1 MGPAATPALLQY
13 RLASSFLDPF
23 DPSGAT
29 VMLLNPNHLQRK
41 YPDSRSGE
49 IMAATVDFFESRGK
63 ARLKRDDHERAWYS
77 DFLQFV
83 GRERVFA
90 SLLTPAKYGAQDC
103 RWDTYRISEFAEI
116 VGFYGLSYWY
126 PFQVTALGLGPI
138 WMSDNEDA
146 KHKAGAQLEAGQ
158 VFGFGLS
165 EQAHGADV
173 YQTDMILKPRSGDVG
188 GWTANGEKYY
198 IGNANVARTVS
209 TFGKI
214 ADTDEYVFFA
224 ADSQHDRFDL
234 IKNVVNSQNYVAN
247 YALRDYPVTDAEI
260 LHRGP
265 EAFHA
270 ALNTVNVCK
279 YNLGWGSIG
288 MCTHAMYEAVTHASN
303 RHLYG
308 TVVTDFS
315 HVRRLLTDA
324 YVRLAAM
331 RLVATRACDYM
342 RSASAA
348 DRRYLLY
355 SPLTKAK
362 VTSEGERVIIA
373 LWDVIAAKGVEKDTF
388 FETVT
393 REIGLLPRLEGTVHI
408 NIGLLGKFMPNFL
421 FAPNNELPIIDRRD
435 DAADDT
441 FLFAQGPTGGLGKV
455 RFHDWRVLFAS
466 FGHVA
471 NVALLHEQIDVLAE
485 MLASA
490 TPDAAQ
496 QKDIDF
502 AFAVGQLFAT
512 VPYAQLILEEALL
525 SELDEALIDEI
536 FAVLVRDFN
545 SYAVELNDKR
555 ATTPE
560 QARFATRMIRRPAH
574 DATRYDQIWK
584 EYVVPING
592 AYQMRP

>member
-1 MGPAATPALLQY
+1 
-13 RLASSFLDPF
+13 
-23 DPSGAT
+23 
-29 VMLLNPNHLQRK
+29 MLLNPNHLQRK
-41 YPDSRSGE
+41 YPDRRSGE

-77 DFLQFV
+77 EFLNHV
-83 GRERVFA
+83 GRERLFA
-90 SLLTPAKYGAQDC
+90 SLLTPAEYGADDC

-116 VGFYGLSYWY
+116 LGFYGLSYWY

-146 KHKAGAQLEAGQ
+146 KRKAAAQLEQGE
-158 VFGFGLS
+158 VFAFGLS
-165 EQAHGADV
+165 EQTHGADV
-173 YQTDMILKPRSGDVG
+173 YKTDMILTPSEH

-198 IGNANVARTVS
+198 IGNANVARMVS

-214 ADTDEYVFFA
+214 DGTDEYVFFA
-224 ADSQHDRFDL
+224 ADSQHDRYDL

-247 YALRDYPVTDAEI
+247 YALRDYPVTEADL

-265 EAFHA
+265 AAFHA

-279 YNLGWGSIG
+279 YNLGWGAIG

-303 RHLYG
+303 RYLYG

-324 YVRLAAM
+324 YVRLTAM
-331 RLVATRACDYM
+331 RLVATRASDYM
-342 RSASAA
+342 RSASTE

-362 VTSEGERVIIA
+362 ITSEGERVIIA
-373 LWDVIAAKGVEKDTF
+373 LWDVIAAKGVEKDTI
-388 FETVT
+388 FEAMA

-408 NIGLLGKFMPNFL
+408 NIGLLAKFMPNYL
-421 FAPNNELPIIDRRD
+421 FAPDAALPLIGRRD

-455 RFHDWRVLFAS
+455 RFHNWRAS
-466 FGHVA
+466 FDTCAHLP
-471 NVALLHEQIDVLAE
+471 NVALLREQIDVLAE
-485 MLASA
+485 MLAGA
-490 TPDAAQ
+490 TPDAVQ

-502 AFAVGQLFAT
+502 AFGVGQLFAT
-512 VPYAQLILEEALL
+512 VPYAQLILEEAPL
-525 SELDEALIDEI
+525 SGVDEALIDEI
-536 FAVLVRDFN
+536 FALLVRDFN
-545 SYAVELNDKR
+545 SYAVELHDKSS
-555 ATTPE
+555 TTDE
-560 QARFATRMIRRPAH
+560 QARFATRMIRRPVNDPARH
-574 DATRYDQIWK
+574 DQVWK
-584 EYVVPING
+584 EHVAPING
-592 AYQMRP
+592 AYEMRP

>member
-1 MGPAATPALLQY
+1 
-13 RLASSFLDPF
+13 
-23 DPSGAT
+23 
-29 VMLLNPNHLQRK
+29 MLLNPNRLERK
-41 YPDSRSGE
+41 YPDDRSAE

-63 ARLKRDDHERAWYS
+63 TQLKRDDHERAWYS
-77 DFLQFV
+77 DFLDHV
-83 GRERVFA
+83 GRERLFA
-90 SLLTPAKYGAQDC
+90 SLLTLAEYGAGDC

-116 VGFYGLSYWY
+116 LGFYGLNYWY

-146 KHKAGAQLEAGQ
+146 KRKAAAQLEQGE

-165 EQAHGADV
+165 EQTHGADV
-173 YQTDMILKPRSGDVG
+173 YQTDMILTPSEH
-188 GWTANGEKYY
+188 GWVANGEKYY
-198 IGNANVARTVS
+198 IGNANVARMVS

-214 ADTDEYVFFA
+214 DGSSKDSEYVFFA
-224 ADSQHDRFDL
+224 ADSQHDRYDL

-247 YALRDYPVTDAEI
+247 YALRDYPVTEADL

-279 YNLGWGSIG
+279 YNLGWGAIG
-288 MCTHAMYEAVTHASN
+288 MCTHAMYEAVTHAAN

-308 TVVTDFS
+308 TVVTDFT

-324 YVRLAAM
+324 YARLAAM
-331 RLVATRACDYM
+331 KLVATRACDYM

-355 SPLTKAK
+355 SPLTKA
-362 VTSEGERVIIA
+362 VITSEGERVITA

-388 FETVT
+388 FETVA

-408 NIGLLGKFMPNFL
+408 NIGLLAKFMPNYL
-421 FAPNNELPIIDRRD
+421 FASDTALPLIGRRD
-435 DAADDT
+435 DAADDS
-441 FLFAQGPTGGLGKV
+441 FLFAQGPTGGLSNV
-455 RFHDWRVLFAS
+455 RFHEWRAPFESYAYLP
-466 FGHVA
+466 
-471 NVALLHEQIDVLAE
+471 NVALLREQIDVLSE
-485 MLASA
+485 MLAAA
-490 TPDAAQ
+490 TPDAVQ

-502 AFAVGQLFAT
+502 AFGVGQLFAT

-525 SELDEALIDEI
+525 SDVDEALLDEI
-536 FAVLVRDFN
+536 FSLLVRDFN
-545 SYAVELNDKR
+545 SYAVELHDKS
-555 ATTPE
+555 ATTGE
-560 QARFATRMIRRPAH
+560 QARFAMRMIRRPVH
-574 DATRYDQIWK
+574 DPARYEQVWK
-584 EYVVPING
+584 DHVLPING

>member
-1 MGPAATPALLQY
+1 
-13 RLASSFLDPF
+13 
-23 DPSGAT
+23 
-29 VMLLNPNHLQRK
+29 MLLNPNNLQRQ
-41 YPDSRSGE
+41 YPDRRSAE

-63 ARLKRDDHERAWYS
+63 ARLKSDDHDRVWYQ
-77 DFLQFV
+77 DFLDHI
-83 GRERVFA
+83 GRERIFA
-90 SLLTPAKYGAQDC
+90 SLLTPSEYGAADC

-146 KHKAGAQLEAGQ
+146 KRKAAAQLEAGE
-158 VFGFGLS
+158 VFAFGLS
-165 EQAHGADV
+165 EQTHGADV
-173 YQTDMILKPRSGDVG
+173 YQTDMILTPSDQ
-188 GWTANGEKYY
+188 GWTASGEKYY
-198 IGNANVARTVS
+198 IGNANVARMVS

-214 ADTDEYVFFA
+214 AGSDEYVFFA
-224 ADSQHDRFDL
+224 ADSRHDRYEL

-247 YALRDYPVTDAEI
+247 YALRDYPVTEADL

-279 YNLGWGSIG
+279 YNLGWGAVG
-288 MCTHAMYEAVTHASN
+288 MCSHAMYEAVTHASN
-303 RHLYG
+303 RILYG

-324 YVRLAAM
+324 YARLAAM
-331 RLVATRACDYM
+331 KLVTTRACDYM
-342 RSASAA
+342 RSASAI

-355 SPLTKAK
+355 SPLTKGK
-362 VTSEGERVIIA
+362 VTSEGERVVTA

-388 FETVT
+388 FEAVT

-421 FAPNNELPIIDRRD
+421 FAPDASLPLIGRRD
-435 DAADDT
+435 DAADDS

-455 RFHDWRVLFAS
+455 RFHDWRAPFDTY
-466 FGHVA
+466 GHLP
-471 NVALLHEQIDVLAE
+471 NVALLRQQIDVLVD

-496 QKDIDF
+496 QKDVDF

-512 VPYAQLILEEALL
+512 VPYAQLILEEAGL
-525 SELDEALIDEI
+525 SGVDPALIDEI
-536 FAVLVRDFN
+536 FGVLVRDFN
-545 SYAVELNDKR
+545 GYAVELSDKP
-555 ATTPE
+555 ATTDE
-560 QARFATRMIRRPAH
+560 QARFAMRMIRRPVH
-574 DATRYDQIWK
+574 DPARYRQVWK
-584 EYVVPING
+584 EHVQPLAG

>member
-1 MGPAATPALLQY
+1 
-13 RLASSFLDPF
+13 
-23 DPSGAT
+23 
-29 VMLLNPNHLQRK
+29 MLLNPNHLERQ
-41 YPDSRSGE
+41 YPDRRSGE

-63 ARLKRDDHERAWYS
+63 ARLKSDDHDRVWYS
-77 DFLQFV
+77 DFLNHV
-83 GRERVFA
+83 GRERLFA
-90 SLLTPAKYGAQDC
+90 SLLTPAEYGGSDC

-116 VGFYGLSYWY
+116 LGFYGLSYWY

-146 KHKAGAQLEAGQ
+146 KRKAAAQLEAGE
-158 VFGFGLS
+158 VFAFGLS

-173 YQTDMILKPRSGDVG
+173 YQTDMILTPRDG

-198 IGNANVARTVS
+198 IGNANVARMVS

-214 ADTDEYVFFA
+214 AGTDEYVFFA
-224 ADSQHDRFDL
+224 ADSQHDRYDL

-247 YALRDYPVTDAEI
+247 YALRDYPVTEADM

-265 EAFHA
+265 GAFHA

-303 RHLYG
+303 RYLYG
-308 TVVTDFS
+308 TVVTDFT

-324 YVRLAAM
+324 YVRLIAM
-331 RLVATRACDYM
+331 KLVATRACDYM
-342 RSASAA
+342 RSASAG

-362 VTSEGERVIIA
+362 ITGEGERVVTA

-388 FETVT
+388 FEAVA

-408 NIGLLGKFMPNFL
+408 NIGLLGKFMPNYL
-421 FAPNNELPIIDRRD
+421 FAPNSELPLIGRRD
-435 DAADDT
+435 DAANDS
-441 FLFAQGPTGGLGKV
+441 FLFDQGPTGGLGKV
-455 RFHDWRVLFAS
+455 RFHDWRAS
-466 FGHVA
+466 FDSFAHLP
-471 NVALLHEQIDVLAE
+471 NVALLREQIDVLAE

-512 VPYAQLILEEALL
+512 VPYAQLILEEAPL
-525 SELDEALIDEI
+525 SGVDGALIDEI

-555 ATTPE
+555 ATTDE
-560 QARFATRMIRRPAH
+560 QARFAMRMIRRPVNDSA
-574 DATRYDQIWK
+574 RYDQIWK
-584 EYVVPING
+584 EHVLPING

>member
-1 MGPAATPALLQY
+1 
-13 RLASSFLDPF
+13 
-23 DPSGAT
+23 
-29 VMLLNPNHLQRK
+29 MLLNPNHLQRQ
-41 YPDSRSGE
+41 YPDRRSGE

-63 ARLKRDDHERAWYS
+63 ARLKSDDHDRVWYC
-77 DFLQFV
+77 DFLNHV
-83 GRERVFA
+83 GRERIFA
-90 SLLTPAKYGAQDC
+90 SLLTPAEYGGSDC

-116 VGFYGLSYWY
+116 LGFYGLSYWY

-146 KHKAGAQLEAGQ
+146 KRKAAAQLEAGE
-158 VFGFGLS
+158 VFAFGLS

-173 YQTDMILKPRSGDVG
+173 YQTDMILAPRDG

-198 IGNANVARTVS
+198 IGNANVARMVS

-214 ADTDEYVFFA
+214 AGTDEYVFFA
-224 ADSQHDRFDL
+224 ADSQHDRYDL

-247 YALRDYPVTDAEI
+247 YVLRDYPVTEADM

-265 EAFHA
+265 GAFHA

-303 RHLYG
+303 RYLYG
-308 TVVTDFS
+308 TVVTDFT

-324 YVRLAAM
+324 YVRLIAM
-331 RLVATRACDYM
+331 KLVATRACDYM
-342 RSASAA
+342 RSASAQ

-362 VTSEGERVIIA
+362 ITSEGECVVTA

-388 FETVT
+388 FEAVA

-408 NIGLLGKFMPNFL
+408 NIGLLGKFMPNYL
-421 FAPNNELPIIDRRD
+421 FAPNSELPLIGRRD
-435 DAADDT
+435 DAANDS
-441 FLFAQGPTGGLGKV
+441 FLFNQGPTGGLGKV
-455 RFHDWRVLFAS
+455 RFHDWRAPFDSFA
-466 FGHVA
+466 HLP
-471 NVALLHEQIDVLAE
+471 NVALLREQIDVLAE

-490 TPDAAQ
+490 TPDAVQ

-512 VPYAQLILEEALL
+512 VPYAQLILEEAPL
-525 SELDEALIDEI
+525 SGVDGALIDEI

-555 ATTPE
+555 ATTDE
-560 QARFATRMIRRPAH
+560 QARFAMRMIRRPVNDSA
-574 DATRYDQIWK
+574 RYDQIWK
-584 EYVVPING
+584 EHVLPING
-592 AYQMRP
+592 AYEMRP

>member
-1 MGPAATPALLQY
+1 
-13 RLASSFLDPF
+13 
-23 DPSGAT
+23 
-29 VMLLNPNHLQRK
+29 MLLNPNHLQRR
-41 YPDSRSGE
+41 YPDRRSSE

-63 ARLKRDDHERAWYS
+63 ARLKSDDHERRWYS
-77 DFLQFV
+77 DFLDHI
-83 GRERVFA
+83 GRERIFA
-90 SLLTPAKYGAQDC
+90 SLLTPSEYGADDC

-146 KHKAGAQLEAGQ
+146 KRKAAAQLEAGE
-158 VFGFGLS
+158 VFAFGLS
-165 EQAHGADV
+165 EQTHGADV
-173 YQTDMILKPRSGDVG
+173 YQTDMILTPSEH
-188 GWTANGEKYY
+188 GWVANGEKYY
-198 IGNANVARTVS
+198 IGNANVARMVS

-214 ADTDEYVFFA
+214 ADTEEYVFFV
-224 ADSQHDRFDL
+224 ADSQHDRYEL
-234 IKNVVNSQNYVAN
+234 KKNVVNSQNFVAN
-247 YALRDYPVTDAEI
+247 YALHDYPVTEADI

-279 YNLGWGSIG
+279 YNLGWGAIG

-303 RHLYG
+303 RILYG
-308 TVVTDFS
+308 TVVTDFT

-324 YVRLAAM
+324 YLRLIAM
-331 RLVATRACDYM
+331 KLVATRACDYM

-362 VTSEGERVIIA
+362 ITSEGERVIIA
-373 LWDVIAAKGVEKDTF
+373 LWDVIAAKGVEKDTI
-388 FETVT
+388 FEAMA

-421 FAPNNELPIIDRRD
+421 FAPNSELPVIGRRD
-435 DAADDT
+435 DAADDS
-441 FLFAQGPTGGLGKV
+441 FLFNQGPTGGLGKV
-455 RFHDWRVLFAS
+455 RFHEWRALFDNFA
-466 FGHVA
+466 HLP
-471 NVALLHEQIDVLAE
+471 NVAVLRKQIEVLTE

-496 QKDIDF
+496 QKDVDF

-512 VPYAQLILEEALL
+512 VPYAGLILEETLL
-525 SELDEALIDEI
+525 SGVDEALVDGI
-536 FAVLVRDFN
+536 FGVLVRDFN
-545 SYAVELNDKR
+545 GYAVELGDKPS
-555 ATTPE
+555 TTDE
-560 QARFATRMIRRPAH
+560 QARFAMRMIRRPVH
-574 DATRYDQIWK
+574 DPSRYDQIWK
-584 EYVVPING
+584 EHIQPING

>member
-1 MGPAATPALLQY
+1 
-13 RLASSFLDPF
+13 
-23 DPSGAT
+23 
-29 VMLLNPNHLQRK
+29 MLLNPHHLQRQ
-41 YPDSRSGE
+41 YPDRRSAE

-63 ARLKRDDHERAWYS
+63 ARLKSDDHDRVWYS
-77 DFLQFV
+77 DFLNHI
-83 GRERVFA
+83 GRERIFA
-90 SLLTPAKYGAQDC
+90 SLLTPSKYGSSTEGDC

-146 KHKAGAQLEAGQ
+146 KRKAAAQLEAGE
-158 VFGFGLS
+158 VFAFGLS

-173 YQTDMILKPRSGDVG
+173 YQTDMILTPSEN

-198 IGNANVARTVS
+198 IGNANVARMVS

-214 ADTDEYVFFA
+214 AGTDGKDPEYVFFA
-224 ADSQHDRFDL
+224 ADSRHDRYEL

-247 YALRDYPVTDAEI
+247 YALRDYPVTEADL

-279 YNLGWGSIG
+279 YNLGWGAVG

-303 RHLYG
+303 RILYG

-324 YVRLAAM
+324 YARLAAM
-331 RLVATRACDYM
+331 KLVTTRACDYM
-342 RSASAA
+342 RSASAT

-362 VTSEGERVIIA
+362 VTSEGERVVTA

-388 FETVT
+388 FEAVT

-421 FAPNNELPIIDRRD
+421 FAPDPALPLLGRRD

-455 RFHDWRVLFAS
+455 RFHDWRSTFAS
-466 FGHVA
+466 FAHLP
-471 NVALLHEQIDVLAE
+471 NVALLSQQIDVLAE

-512 VPYAQLILEEALL
+512 VPYAQLILEEAGL
-525 SELDEALIDEI
+525 SGPEGAGDPALIDEI
-536 FAVLVRDFN
+536 FGLLVRDFN
-545 SYAVELNDKR
+545 GYAVELSDKP
-555 ATTPE
+555 ATTDA
-560 QARFATRMIRRPAH
+560 QARFAMRMIRRPVH
-574 DATRYDQIWK
+574 DPARYQQVWK
-584 EYVVPING
+584 QHVQPLNG
-592 AYQMRP
+592 AYRMRP

>member
-1 MGPAATPALLQY
+1 
-13 RLASSFLDPF
+13 
-23 DPSGAT
+23 
-29 VMLLNPNHLQRK
+29 
-41 YPDSRSGE
+41 E
-49 IMAATVDFFESRGK
+49 
-63 ARLKRDDHERAWYS
+63 
-77 DFLQFV
+77 
-83 GRERVFA
+83 
-90 SLLTPAKYGAQDC
+90 YGAEDC

-146 KHKAGAQLEAGQ
+146 KRKAAAQLEAGE

-165 EQAHGADV
+165 EQTHGADV
-173 YQTDMILKPRSGDVG
+173 YKTDMILTPSEH

-198 IGNANVARTVS
+198 IGNANVARMVS

-214 ADTDEYVFFA
+214 DGSPESQEYVFFA
-224 ADSQHDRFDL
+224 ADSQHDRYDL

-247 YALRDYPVTDAEI
+247 YALRDYPVTEADM

-288 MCTHAMYEAVTHASN
+288 MCTHAIYEAMTHASN
-303 RHLYG
+303 RYLYG
-308 TVVTDFS
+308 TVVTDFT

-324 YVRLAAM
+324 YVRLVAM
-331 RLVATRACDYM
+331 KLVATRASDYM

-362 VTSEGERVIIA
+362 ITSEGERVITA

-421 FAPNNELPIIDRRD
+421 FAPNSELPVIGRRD
-435 DAADDT
+435 DAADDS

-455 RFHDWRVLFAS
+455 RFHDWRAPFESFARL
-466 FGHVA
+466 A
-471 NVALLHEQIDVLAE
+471 NVALLREQVDMLAE

-490 TPDAAQ
+490 TPDAVQ
-496 QKDIDF
+496 QADIDF

-512 VPYAQLILEEALL
+512 VPYAQLILEEAAL
-525 SELDEALIDEI
+525 SGMDDAVVDEI
-536 FAVLVRDFN
+536 FALLVRDFN
-545 SYAVELNDKR
+545 SYAVELSDKPS
-555 ATTPE
+555 TTDE
-560 QARFATRMIRRPAH
+560 QARFAMRMIRRAATDPA
-574 DATRYDQIWK
+574 RYDQIWK
-584 EYVVPING
+584 DHVLPVNG

>member
-1 MGPAATPALLQY
+1 
-13 RLASSFLDPF
+13 
-23 DPSGAT
+23 
-29 VMLLNPNHLQRK
+29 MLLNPNRLQRK

-49 IMAATVDFFESRGK
+49 IMAATVEFFESRGK

-77 DFLQFV
+77 DFLDFIAK
-83 GRERVFA
+83 ERIFA
-90 SLLTPAKYGAQDC
+90 SLLTPAEYGADDC

-116 VGFYGLSYWY
+116 IGFYGLSYWY

-146 KHKAGAQLEAGQ
+146 KRKAAAQLEQGE
-158 VFGFGLS
+158 VFAFGLS
-165 EQAHGADV
+165 ERTHGADV
-173 YQTDMILKPRSGDVG
+173 YQTDMVLTPANDIGH
-188 GWTANGEKYY
+188 GWKANGEKYY
-198 IGNANVARTVS
+198 IGNANVARMVS

-214 ADTDEYVFFA
+214 DKSDEYVFFV
-224 ADSQHDRFDL
+224 ADSHDDRYDL

-247 YALRDYPVTDAEI
+247 YALKDYPVTEADL

-265 EAFHA
+265 DAFHA

-279 YNLGWGSIG
+279 YNLGWGAVG
-288 MCTHAMYEAVTHASN
+288 MCTHAMYEAVTHAAN

-308 TVVTDFS
+308 TLVTDFS
-315 HVRRLLTDA
+315 HVRRLLIDA
-324 YVRLAAM
+324 YLRLVAM
-331 RLVATRACDYM
+331 RLVCSRASDYM
-342 RSASAA
+342 RSASAD

-362 VTSEGERVIIA
+362 VTGEGERVITG

-388 FETVT
+388 FETVA

-421 FAPNNELPIIDRRD
+421 FAPDAALPLIPRRD

-455 RFHDWRVLFAS
+455 RFHDWRAS
-466 FGHVA
+466 FDTCAHLP
-471 NVALLHEQIDVLAE
+471 NVALLRQQIDVLAE

-502 AFAVGQLFAT
+502 AFGVGQLFAL
-512 VPYAQLILEEALL
+512 VPYAQLIIEEAQL
-525 SELDEALIDEI
+525 SGADEALIDQI
-536 FAVLVRDFN
+536 FGLLVRDFN
-545 SYAVELNDKR
+545 SYAVELNDKPS
-555 ATTPE
+555 TTDE
-560 QARFATRMIRRPAH
+560 QARLAMRMIRRPVH
-574 DATRYDQIWK
+574 DPARYDRVWK
-584 EYVVPING
+584 EYVLPLNG
-592 AYQMRP
+592 AYEMRP

>member
-1 MGPAATPALLQY
+1 
-13 RLASSFLDPF
+13 
-23 DPSGAT
+23 
-29 VMLLNPNHLQRK
+29 MLLNPNHLQRR
-41 YPDSRSGE
+41 YPDARSRE

-63 ARLKRDDHERAWYS
+63 ARLKSDDHNRVWYS
-77 DFLQFV
+77 DFLDHI
-83 GRERVFA
+83 GRERIFA
-90 SLLTPAKYGAQDC
+90 SLLTPSEYGADDC

-146 KHKAGAQLEAGQ
+146 KRKAAAQLETGE
-158 VFGFGLS
+158 VFAFGLS
-165 EQAHGADV
+165 ERTHGADV
-173 YQTDMILKPRSGDVG
+173 YQTDMILTPSEQ
-188 GWTANGEKYY
+188 GWTASGEKYY
-198 IGNANVARTVS
+198 IGNANVARMVS

-214 ADTDEYVFFA
+214 AGTDEYVFFA
-224 ADSQHDRFDL
+224 ADSQHDRYEL
-234 IKNVVNSQNYVAN
+234 IKNVVNSQNFVAN
-247 YALRDYPVTDAEI
+247 YALRDYPVTEADM

-265 EAFHA
+265 DAFHA

-279 YNLGWGSIG
+279 YNLGWGAIG

-303 RHLYG
+303 RVLYG
-308 TVVTDFS
+308 TVVTDFT

-324 YVRLAAM
+324 YLRLVAM
-331 RLVATRACDYM
+331 KLVATRACDYM

-362 VTSEGERVIIA
+362 ITSEGERVITA
-373 LWDVIAAKGVEKDTF
+373 MWDVIAAKGVEKDTF
-388 FETVT
+388 FEAVT

-408 NIGLLGKFMPNFL
+408 NIGLLAKFMPNFL
-421 FAPNNELPIIDRRD
+421 FAPNAELPVISRRD

-455 RFHDWRVLFAS
+455 RFHDWRTPFDAYRHLP
-466 FGHVA
+466 
-471 NVALLHEQIDVLAE
+471 NVALLREQVDVLAE

-490 TPDAAQ
+490 TPDAVQ

-502 AFAVGQLFAT
+502 AFGVGQLFAT
-512 VPYAQLILEEALL
+512 VPYAQLILEEAPL
-525 SELDEALIDEI
+525 SGMDDAVIDEI

-545 SYAVELNDKR
+545 GYAVELGDKP
-555 ATTPE
+555 ATTDE
-560 QARFATRMIRRPAH
+560 QARFAMRMIRRPVH
-574 DATRYDQIWK
+574 DSARYDQIWK
-584 EYVVPING
+584 EHVLPLSG

>member
-1 MGPAATPALLQY
+1 
-13 RLASSFLDPF
+13 
-23 DPSGAT
+23 
-29 VMLLNPNHLQRK
+29 MLLNPNHLQRR
-41 YPDSRSGE
+41 YPDDRSGE

-63 ARLKRDDHERAWYS
+63 ARLKADDHARVWYS
-77 DFLQFV
+77 DFLDHV
-83 GRERVFA
+83 GRERIFA
-90 SLLTPAKYGAQDC
+90 SLLTPSEYGASDC

-116 VGFYGLSYWY
+116 VGFYGLNYWY

-146 KHKAGAQLEAGQ
+146 KRKAAAQLEQGE
-158 VFGFGLS
+158 VFAFGLS
-165 EQAHGADV
+165 EQTHGADV
-173 YQTDMILKPRSGDVG
+173 YQTDMILTPAEH
-188 GWTANGEKYY
+188 GWVANGEKYY
-198 IGNANVARTVS
+198 IGNANAARMVS

-214 ADTDEYVFFA
+214 EGTSEKDEEYVFFV
-224 ADSQHDRFDL
+224 ADSQHDRYEL

-247 YALRDYPVTDAEI
+247 YALRDYPVTEADI

-279 YNLGWGSIG
+279 YNLGCGAIG

-308 TVVTDFS
+308 TVVTDFT

-324 YVRLAAM
+324 YVRLIAM
-331 RLVATRACDYM
+331 KLVATRACDYM
-342 RSASAA
+342 RSASAN

-362 VTSEGERVIIA
+362 ITGEGERVITA
-373 LWDVIAAKGVEKDTF
+373 LWDVIAAKGVEKDTM
-388 FETVT
+388 FEGMA

-408 NIGLLGKFMPNFL
+408 NIGLLAKFMPNYL
-421 FAPNNELPIIDRRD
+421 FAPNTELPVIDRRD
-435 DAADDT
+435 EATDDS
-441 FLFAQGPTGGLGKV
+441 FLFDQGPTGGLGKV
-455 RFHDWRVLFAS
+455 RFHDWRPPFDHFAYLP
-466 FGHVA
+466 
-471 NVALLHEQIDVLAE
+471 NVDLLRKQIDVLAE

-502 AFAVGQLFAT
+502 AFGVGQLFAV

-525 SELDEALIDEI
+525 SGLDEALLDGI

-545 SYAVELNDKR
+545 SYAVELGDKP
-555 ATTPE
+555 ATTDA
-560 QARFATRMIRRPAH
+560 QARFAMRMTRRPVFDQA
-574 DATRYDQIWK
+574 RYDQVWK
-584 EYVVPING
+584 EHIQPING

>member
-1 MGPAATPALLQY
+1 
-13 RLASSFLDPF
+13 
-23 DPSGAT
+23 
-29 VMLLNPNHLQRK
+29 MLLNPNHLQRR
-41 YPDSRSGE
+41 YPDRRSGE

-63 ARLKRDDHERAWYS
+63 ARLKHDDHERTWYS
-77 DFLQFV
+77 EFLDHV
-83 GRERVFA
+83 GRERIFA
-90 SLLTPAKYGAQDC
+90 SLLTPAEYGAEDC

-116 VGFYGLSYWY
+116 LGFYGLSYWY

-138 WMSDNEDA
+138 WMSANEDA
-146 KHKAGAQLEAGQ
+146 KHKAAAQLEAGE
-158 VFGFGLS
+158 VFAFGLS
-165 EQAHGADV
+165 EQTHGADV
-173 YQTDMILKPRSGDVG
+173 YQTDMILQPADG
-188 GWTANGEKYY
+188 GWVANGEKYY
-198 IGNANVARTVS
+198 IGNANVARMVS

-214 ADTDEYVFFA
+214 GGTDEYVFFA
-224 ADSQHDRFDL
+224 ADSQHERYDL

-247 YALRDYPVTDAEI
+247 YALRDYPVTEADM

-279 YNLGWGSIG
+279 YNLGWGSVG

-303 RHLYG
+303 RYLYG
-308 TVVTDFS
+308 TVVTDFT

-324 YVRLAAM
+324 YERLVAM
-331 RLVATRACDYM
+331 KLVATRASDYM
-342 RSASAA
+342 RSASVE

-362 VTSEGERVIIA
+362 ITSEGERVIIA
-373 LWDVIAAKGVEKDTF
+373 LWDVIAAKGVEKDTI
-388 FETVT
+388 FEAMA

-421 FAPNNELPIIDRRD
+421 FAPNNELPVIGRRD
-435 DAADDT
+435 GAADDS

-455 RFHDWRVLFAS
+455 RFHDWRAS
-466 FGHVA
+466 FESFAHLA
-471 NVALLHEQIDVLAE
+471 NVALLREQIDMLAE

-490 TPDAAQ
+490 TPDAVQ

-512 VPYAQLILEEALL
+512 VPYAQLILEEAAL
-525 SELDEALIDEI
+525 SGVDEALLDEI
-536 FAVLVRDFN
+536 FALLIRDFN
-545 SYAVELNDKR
+545 SYAVELNDKPS
-555 ATTPE
+555 TTDQ
-560 QARFATRMIRRPAH
+560 QARFAMRMIRRPAH
-574 DATRYDQIWK
+574 DPARYDRIWK
-584 EYVVPING
+584 EHVLPISG

>member
-1 MGPAATPALLQY
+1 
-13 RLASSFLDPF
+13 
-23 DPSGAT
+23 
-29 VMLLNPNHLQRK
+29 MLLNPNHLQRR
-41 YPDSRSGE
+41 YPDRRSGE

-63 ARLKRDDHERAWYS
+63 ARLKQDDHDRAWYS
-77 DFLQFV
+77 DFLNHI
-83 GRERVFA
+83 GRERIFA
-90 SLLTPAKYGAQDC
+90 SLLTPSEYGSDDC

-138 WMSDNEDA
+138 WMSANEDA
-146 KHKAGAQLEAGQ
+146 KRKAAAQLEAGE
-158 VFGFGLS
+158 VFAFGLS
-165 EQAHGADV
+165 EQSHGADV
-173 YQTDMILKPRSGDVG
+173 YQTDMILTPSDGVG

-198 IGNANVARTVS
+198 IGNANVARMVS

-214 ADTDEYVFFA
+214 AGTDEYVFFA
-224 ADSQHDRFDL
+224 ADSQDDRYEL
-234 IKNVVNSQNYVAN
+234 IKNVVNSQNFVAN
-247 YALRDYPVTDAEI
+247 YALRDYPVTEADL

-279 YNLGWGSIG
+279 YNLGWGAVG

-303 RHLYG
+303 RILYG
-308 TVVTDFS
+308 TVVTDFT

-342 RSASAA
+342 RSASAQ

-362 VTSEGERVIIA
+362 ITSEGERVVIA

-388 FETVT
+388 FEAVT

-421 FAPNNELPIIDRRD
+421 FATDATLPAIGRRD

-455 RFHDWRVLFAS
+455 RFHDWRAPFES
-466 FGHVA
+466 YGHLP
-471 NVALLHEQIDVLAE
+471 NVTLLRGQIDVLAE

-496 QKDIDF
+496 QKDVDF
-502 AFAVGQLFAT
+502 AFAVGQLFAI
-512 VPYAQLILEEALL
+512 VPYAQLILEEAAV
-525 SELDEALIDEI
+525 SGVDEALLDLI

-545 SYAVELNDKR
+545 GYAVELSDKR
-555 ATTPE
+555 ATSDE
-560 QARFATRMIRRPAH
+560 QARFAMRMIRRPVH
-574 DATRYDQIWK
+574 DAASYDQVWK
-584 EYVVPING
+584 EHVLPLNG

>member
-1 MGPAATPALLQY
+1 
-13 RLASSFLDPF
+13 
-23 DPSGAT
+23 
-29 VMLLNPNHLQRK
+29 MLLNPNHLQRK
-41 YPDSRSGE
+41 YPDRRSTE

-63 ARLKRDDHERAWYS
+63 ARLKSDDHDRVWYS
-77 DFLQFV
+77 DFLNHI
-83 GRERVFA
+83 GRERIFA
-90 SLLTPAKYGAQDC
+90 SLLTPSEYGADDC

-146 KHKAGAQLEAGQ
+146 KRKAAAQLEAGE
-158 VFGFGLS
+158 VFAFGLS
-165 EQAHGADV
+165 EQTHGADV
-173 YQTDMILKPRSGDVG
+173 YQTDMILTPSEN
-188 GWTANGEKYY
+188 GWTAKGEKYY
-198 IGNANVARTVS
+198 IGNANVARMVS

-214 ADTDEYVFFA
+214 AGTDEYVFFA
-224 ADSQHDRFDL
+224 ADSQHDRYDL

-247 YALRDYPVTDAEI
+247 YALRDYPVTEADL

-279 YNLGWGSIG
+279 YNLGWGAVG

-303 RHLYG
+303 RILYG

-324 YVRLAAM
+324 YARLAAM
-331 RLVATRACDYM
+331 KLVTTRACDYM
-342 RSASAA
+342 RSASAT

-355 SPLTKAK
+355 SPLTKGK
-362 VTSEGERVIIA
+362 VTSEGERVVTA

-388 FETVT
+388 FEAVT

-421 FAPNNELPIIDRRD
+421 FAPDAALPLVGRRD

-455 RFHDWRVLFAS
+455 RFHDWRASFES
-466 FGHVA
+466 FGHLP
-471 NVALLHEQIDVLAE
+471 NVALLRQQIDVLAE
-485 MLASA
+485 MLATA

-512 VPYAQLILEEALL
+512 VPYAQLILEEAGL
-525 SELDEALIDEI
+525 SGVDHALIDEV
-536 FAVLVRDFN
+536 FGVLVRDFN
-545 SYAVELNDKR
+545 GYAVELSDKP
-555 ATTPE
+555 ATTDE
-560 QARFATRMIRRPAH
+560 QARFAMRMIRRPVH
-574 DATRYDQIWK
+574 DPARYHQVWK
-584 EYVVPING
+584 EHVQPLNG
-592 AYQMRP
+592 AYRMRP

>member
-1 MGPAATPALLQY
+1 
-13 RLASSFLDPF
+13 
-23 DPSGAT
+23 
-29 VMLLNPNHLQRK
+29 MLLNPNHLQRR
-41 YPDSRSGE
+41 YPDRRSGE

-63 ARLKRDDHERAWYS
+63 ARLKADDHDRVWYS
-77 DFLQFV
+77 DFLDFI
-83 GRERVFA
+83 GRERIFA
-90 SLLTPAKYGAQDC
+90 SLLTPSKYGASDSGDC

-146 KHKAGAQLEAGQ
+146 KHRAAAQLEAGE
-158 VFGFGLS
+158 VFAFGLS

-173 YQTDMILKPRSGDVG
+173 YQTDMILTPSEG
-188 GWTANGEKYY
+188 GWTASGEKYY
-198 IGNANVARTVS
+198 IGNANVARMVS

-214 ADTDEYVFFA
+214 ADSSGNDDYVFFA
-224 ADSQHDRFDL
+224 ADSRHERYEL

-247 YALRDYPVTDAEI
+247 YALRDYPVTEADV

-265 EAFHA
+265 GAFHA

-303 RHLYG
+303 RRLYG
-308 TVVTDFS
+308 TVVTDFT

-324 YVRLAAM
+324 YLRLVAM

-342 RSASAA
+342 RSASAD

-362 VTSEGERVIIA
+362 VTGEGERVMTA

-408 NIGLLGKFMPNFL
+408 NIGLLAKFMPNFL
-421 FAPNNELPIIDRRD
+421 FAPDPALPVIGRRD
-435 DAADDT
+435 EAADDT

-455 RFHDWRVLFAS
+455 RFHDWRTQFDSCAHLS
-466 FGHVA
+466 
-471 NVALLHEQIDVLAE
+471 NVALLREQIDVLAE
-485 MLASA
+485 MLTAA

-496 QKDIDF
+496 QKDVDF
-502 AFAVGQLFAT
+502 AFAVGQLFAV
-512 VPYAQLILEEALL
+512 VPYAQLILEEAGL
-525 SELDEALIDEI
+525 SGVDAALIDEI
-536 FAVLVRDFN
+536 FAVLVRDVN
-545 SYAVELNDKR
+545 AYAVELHDKP
-555 ATTPE
+555 ATTDE
-560 QARFATRMIRRPAH
+560 QARFAMRMLRRPAH
-574 DATRYDQIWK
+574 DPARYEQVWK
-584 EYVVPING
+584 GHVLPLNG
-592 AYQMRP
+592 AYEMRP

>member
-1 MGPAATPALLQY
+1 
-13 RLASSFLDPF
+13 
-23 DPSGAT
+23 
-29 VMLLNPNHLQRK
+29 MLLNPNRLQRK

-49 IMAATVDFFESRGK
+49 MMASTVEFFESRGK
-63 ARLKRDDHERAWYS
+63 ARLKHDDHERAWYS
-77 DFLQFV
+77 EFLDHIA
-83 GRERVFA
+83 RERIFA
-90 SLLTPAKYGAQDC
+90 SLLTPAQYGADDC

-116 VGFYGLSYWY
+116 IGFYGLSYWY

-146 KHKAGAQLEAGQ
+146 KRKAAAQLEAGE
-158 VFGFGLS
+158 VFAFGLS
-165 EQAHGADV
+165 EQTHGADV
-173 YQTDMILKPRSGDVG
+173 YQTDLILTPSEDG

-198 IGNANVARTVS
+198 IGNANVARMVS

-214 ADTDEYVFFA
+214 AGTSGDPEYVFFT
-224 ADSQHDRFDL
+224 ADSQHERFEV
-234 IKNVVNSQNYVAN
+234 IKNVVNSQNFVAN
-247 YALRDYPVTDAEI
+247 YALHDYPVTEADI

-279 YNLGWGSIG
+279 YNLGWGAIG
-288 MCTHAMYEAVTHASN
+288 MCTHALYESITHASN
-303 RHLYG
+303 RILYG
-308 TVVTDFS
+308 NLVTDFS

-324 YVRLAAM
+324 YARLVAM

-342 RSASAA
+342 RSASAQ

-362 VTSEGERVIIA
+362 ITSEGERVITA

-388 FETVT
+388 FETVA

-408 NIGLLGKFMPNFL
+408 NIGLLGKFMPNYL
-421 FAPNNELPIIDRRD
+421 FAPDAALPLIGRRD

-441 FLFAQGPTGGLGKV
+441 FLFQQGPTGGLGKV
-455 RFHDWRVLFAS
+455 RFHDWRAPFDSYAHLP
-466 FGHVA
+466 
-471 NVALLHEQIDVLAE
+471 NVALLREQIDVLTE
-485 MLASA
+485 MLATA

-502 AFAVGQLFAT
+502 AFGVGQLFAT
-512 VPYAQLILEEALL
+512 VPYAQLILEEAPL
-525 SELDEALIDEI
+525 SGVDEALLDEM

-545 SYAVELNDKR
+545 TFAVELSDKA
-555 ATTPE
+555 ATTDE
-560 QARFATRMIRRPAH
+560 QARHALRMIRRPAH
-574 DATRYDQIWK
+574 DPARYDQIWK
-584 EYVVPING
+584 DHVLPLNG

>member
-1 MGPAATPALLQY
+1 
-13 RLASSFLDPF
+13 
-23 DPSGAT
+23 
-29 VMLLNPNHLQRK
+29 MLLNPNRLQRR
-41 YPDSRSGE
+41 YPDPRSGE

-63 ARLKRDDHERAWYS
+63 ARLKSDDHNRVWYS
-77 DFLQFV
+77 EFLDHI
-83 GRERVFA
+83 GRERIFA
-90 SLLTPAKYGAQDC
+90 SLLTPAKYGADDC

-146 KHKAGAQLEAGQ
+146 KRKAAAQLEQGE
-158 VFGFGLS
+158 VFAFGLS
-165 EQAHGADV
+165 EQTHGADV
-173 YQTDMILKPRSGDVG
+173 YQTDMILTPAKDLGH
-188 GWTANGEKYY
+188 GWTASGEKYY
-198 IGNANVARTVS
+198 IGNANVARMVS

-214 ADTDEYVFFA
+214 AGTNDYVFFA
-224 ADSQHDRFDL
+224 ADSQHDRYEL
-234 IKNVVNSQNYVAN
+234 IKNVVNSQNFVAN
-247 YALRDYPVTDAEI
+247 YALRDYPVTEADL

-265 EAFHA
+265 GAFHA

-279 YNLGWGSIG
+279 YNLGWGAIG
-288 MCTHAMYEAVTHASN
+288 MCTHAMYEAVTHAAN
-303 RHLYG
+303 RFLYG

-324 YVRLAAM
+324 YVRLIAM
-331 RLVATRACDYM
+331 KLVATRACDYM
-342 RSASAA
+342 RSASAD

-362 VTSEGERVIIA
+362 ITSEGERVIIA

-388 FETVT
+388 FEAVT

-408 NIGLLGKFMPNFL
+408 NIGLLGKFMPNYL
-421 FAPNNELPIIDRRD
+421 FAPNTELPVIGRRD
-435 DAADDT
+435 DAADDA

-455 RFHDWRVLFAS
+455 RFHDWRAPFDSFA
-466 FGHVA
+466 HLP
-471 NVALLHEQIDVLAE
+471 NVALLRAQIDVLTE

-490 TPDAAQ
+490 TPDAVQ

-512 VPYAQLILEEALL
+512 VPYAQLILEEAAI
-525 SELDEALIDEI
+525 SEVDEALIDEI

-545 SYAVELNDKR
+545 GYAVELADKP
-555 ATTPE
+555 ATTDE
-560 QARFATRMIRRPAH
+560 QARLAMRMIRRPTH
-574 DATRYDQIWK
+574 DPARYDQIWK
-584 EYVVPING
+584 EHVLPING
-592 AYQMRP
+592 AYAMRP

>member
-1 MGPAATPALLQY
+1 
-13 RLASSFLDPF
+13 
-23 DPSGAT
+23 
-29 VMLLNPNHLQRK
+29 MLLNPNHLQRQ
-41 YPDSRSGE
+41 YPDRRSAE

-63 ARLKRDDHERAWYS
+63 ARLKADDHERVWYS
-77 DFLQFV
+77 EFLDHV
-83 GRERVFA
+83 GRERIFA
-90 SLLTPAKYGAQDC
+90 SLLTPSGYGADDC
-103 RWDTYRISEFAEI
+103 RWDTYRISAFAEI
-116 VGFYGLSYWY
+116 VGFYGLNYWY

-138 WMSDNEDA
+138 WMSANEDA
-146 KHKAGAQLEAGQ
+146 KRKAAALLEAGE
-158 VFGFGLS
+158 VFAFGLS
-165 EQAHGADV
+165 EQTHGADV
-173 YQTDMILKPRSGDVG
+173 YQTDMNLTPADQ
-188 GWTANGEKYY
+188 GWVANGEKYY
-198 IGNANVARTVS
+198 IGNANVARMVS
-209 TFGKI
+209 TFGKF
-214 ADTDEYVFFA
+214 DGTDEYVFFA
-224 ADSQHDRFDL
+224 ADSQHERYEL
-234 IKNVVNSQNYVAN
+234 IKNVVNSQNFVAN
-247 YALRDYPVTDAEI
+247 YALRDYPVTEADI

-279 YNLGWGSIG
+279 YNLGWGAVG

-303 RHLYG
+303 RILYG
-308 TVVTDFS
+308 TVVTDFT

-324 YVRLAAM
+324 YARLVGM

-342 RSASAA
+342 RSASAS

-362 VTSEGERVIIA
+362 ITSEGERVITA
-373 LWDVIAAKGVEKDTF
+373 LWDVIAAKGVEKDTI
-388 FETVT
+388 FEAMT

-421 FAPNNELPIIDRRD
+421 FAPNSALPLIPRRD

-455 RFHDWRVLFAS
+455 RFHDWRAPFDS
-466 FGHVA
+466 FGHLP
-471 NVALLHEQIDVLAE
+471 NVALLRSQIDVLAD
-485 MLASA
+485 MLAGA

-512 VPYAQLILEEALL
+512 VPYAQLILEEAGL
-525 SELDEALIDEI
+525 SGVDEGLIDEI

-545 SYAVELNDKR
+545 AYAVELSDKP
-555 ATTPE
+555 ATTDE
-560 QARFATRMIRRPAH
+560 QARFALRMIRRPAH
-574 DATRYDQIWK
+574 DPARYDQIWK
-584 EYVVPING
+584 DHVLPLSG